1 MSEGLPLWLHRE
13 VRPRPAQRPGP
24 ELETGRLGIGGGL
37 FGDSRDLGTDHGGN
51 QDIRAQGCDDETMS
65 DVTASRG
72 FSYQLW

>member
-1 MSEGLPLWLHRE
+1 M
-13 VRPRPAQRPGP
+13 
-24 ELETGRLGIGGGL
+24 